1 MAKTIVL
8 LLVVEMFLS
17 CSFNTKRKRANIE
30 ERDSFSYNWAMDKTF
45 FKGIRLYPL
54 EDTITSILES
64 QKKGVYLELE
74 RGDTLVLITN
84 IDRLFNNSISS
95 FKDKLEIR
103 QFYKSYDI
111 DFDDDLP
118 ISVYITN
125 RCDSFI
131 YQLGIKKNY
140 LLEYGNLKSNL
151 LVSDSF
157 KIGIDIKTMFRQYGI
172 PIPQKMKKYKCIAI
186 ISTEVIGTAWYTKYN
201 SQIKNNPS
209 SFSLIFIQL
218 SNETIEEIIF
228 TNIGTDSIIEK
239 T

>member
-1 MAKTIVL
+1 M
-8 LLVVEMFLS
+8 
-17 CSFNTKRKRANIE
+17 
-30 ERDSFSYNWAMDKTF
+30 
-45 FKGIRLYPL
+45 
-54 EDTITSILES
+54 
-64 QKKGVYLELE
+64 
-74 RGDTLVLITN
+74 
-84 IDRLFNNSISS
+84 
-95 FKDKLEIR
+95 
-103 QFYKSYDI
+103 
-111 DFDDDLP
+111 
-118 ISVYITN
+118 
-125 RCDSFI
+125 
-131 YQLGIKKNY
+131 
-140 LLEYGNLKSNL
+140 
-151 LVSDSF
+151 SDSF